1 MRRLV
6 LTLCLLSL
14 GSSARAQIPAGTWIR
29 RIDGPTMAMIVE
41 PAGTGLKITYK
52 AVGTD
57 RKLVEPPLMAME
69 TQLDGKD
76 APLLIQGNPSGETMA
91 VTRVD
96 ATHTSTVIKFQG
108 KAFGTSRSE
117 LSADG
122 KTLKIENDIAENPIG
137 QPPGKQVEHWEKQ

>member
-6 LTLCLLSL
+6 WTLCLVSL
-14 GSSARAQIPAGTWIR
+14 ASSARAQIPAGTWILR
-29 RIDGPTMAMIVE
+29 VDGPTMAMIVE
-41 PAGTGLKITYK
+41 PAGTGLKVTYK

-57 RKLVEPPLMAME
+57 RKLVDPPLMAMV

-76 APLLIQGNPSGETMA
+76 APLMIGENPSGETMA

-96 ATHTSTVIKFQG
+96 ARHTTTVIKFQG
-108 KAFGTSRSE
+108 KPFGTSRSE

-122 KTLKIENDIAENPIG
+122 NVLKIENDIAENPIG
-137 QPPGKQVEHWEKQ
+137 QPTGKRVESWDKQ